1 MFVVVN
7 VVLHQIV
14 LAVELSNAYFRC
26 VEGIL
31 RLFEQESRRDW
42 TLRRTE
48 SAAEAIMFASR
59 LIPDAFQRV
68 RLSKLVEG
76 ALFAMIANE

>member
-1 MFVVVN
+1 MFVVVIA
-7 VVLHQIV
+7 VSHRIV

-31 RLFEQESRRDW
+31 RLFERESRRDW

-48 SAAEAIMFASR
+48 SAAEAIMFVSR
-59 LIPDAFQRV
+59 SILDAFQRV
-68 RLSKLVEG
+68 RLSKLVEV